1 MSSSISITD
10 KQIRY
15 IADYIQEEES
25 RAAEKDQLPID
36 LEEVIAEAIE
46 VIKGGV
52 LDHANV

>member
-1 MSSSISITD
+1 MSSFIAISD

-15 IADYIQEEES
+15 IADYILEEES